1 MTRDVKILVADDDA
15 GHARLIEKNLHRA
28 GLHYP
33 IERFDNGQD
42 ARIFCLAEEINARP
56 AGKMAMCFGWISEC
70 RRSMALKWL
79 KLSKDDPELRKIL

>member
-1 MTRDVKILVADDDA
+1 MQRNLNRGYVMTNEVKIPIADDDA

-42 ARIFCLAEEINARP
+42 VPDFLFRRGDKRKA
-56 AGKMAMCFGWISEC
+56 C
-70 RRSMALKWL
+70 RENGRW
-79 KLSKDDPELRKIL
+79 R